1 MYAYAETKFLVR
13 AEKAP
18 LTYRWEGYGLN
29 LYVPEGTTAS
39 FSIKA
44 VWSNSFELPDGT
56 ELVSPVF
63 LVSCERKVEGPVGV
77 ELQHC
82 ARVREEGEK
91 SGLSFVV
98 CKVEKPKP
106 PYQFEL
112 VEGQFSSSS
121 NYGRVEVDFCSKIM
135 AVTRQRG
142 HSPDLM
148 FQAKLYYQQVQ
159 QSKPVVHFVIVP
171 KHDTSIK
178 VGEVHNS
185 YVHALS

>member
-1 MYAYAETKFLVR
+1 MYAETRVVVS

-29 LYVPEGTTAS
+29 LHVPEGATAS

-44 VWSNSFELPDGT
+44 VWSSSFELPDET

-63 LVSCERKVEGPVGV
+63 LVSCEGKFEGPVGV

-82 ARVREEGEK
+82 ARVRKKGQK

-98 CKVEKPKP
+98 CKVKRPKP

-112 VEGQFSSSS
+112 VDGQFSSSS
-121 NYGRVEVDFCSKIM
+121 SYGKVEVNFCRRIM

-142 HSPDLM
+142 QNPDPM
-148 FQAKLYYQQVQ
+148 FQAKLYYQQKQ
-159 QSKPVVHFVIVP
+159 QSKSLVHFVIVP
-171 KHDTSIK
+171 KLDISIK
-178 VGEVHNS
+178 VGEVHNN
-185 YVHALS
+185 YVYTLY